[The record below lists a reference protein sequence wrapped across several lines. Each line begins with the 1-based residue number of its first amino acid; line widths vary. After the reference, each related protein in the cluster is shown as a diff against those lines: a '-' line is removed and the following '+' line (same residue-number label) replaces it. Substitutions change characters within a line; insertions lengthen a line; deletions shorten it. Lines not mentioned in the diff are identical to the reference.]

1 MTIRTFPLASGVR
14 RDIDIRL
21 LPDGLL
27 HDAVNVELD
36 RAGRMVVRPNYTA
49 IAATVYGSGTLV
61 AYDLFSLND
70 RLFCLGDAHSYGF
83 PCDVYELIPSGAA
96 ARWRPS
102 STNNALSPRLPRA
115 TKVREIARPPDQAD
129 GVENWGCAAFGGYAC
144 LVWNTTGNGSQSGY
158 VHVVSAAEDSTVVL
172 QRMNVG
178 DNPRQLLRTIALS
191 DRFLIL
197 GTPSGGGAID
207 LARFIPA
214 SDETV
219 TNVAQDLFV
228 GAITVYAAT
237 RVAGSSDF
245 VVIAQT
251 GANLITRRFTNV
263 GVLQLE
269 YSSIVATATAVC
281 VEASLTANQVNIG
294 YVVAGDANWVSYN
307 LTTGASIDTDTTFTD
322 ASDTVVNVG
331 IARVSTTELMICAS
345 VDESTANNPER
356 VEKCVWTP
364 ATSSRTT
371 VLAFRDMKMVSTPV
385 FDVETFF
392 ASQYGAATVGGTP
405 NLLLS
410 IGTDTG
416 DVTPQMSKDFEVA
429 ETNSTLLPDIAL
441 DSSTEKYYWAN
452 VTANPDGTTTPQLT
466 EFELSSTE
474 RRQIA
479 VLGNLAYIA
488 GGCQLVFDGHTVCE
502 SGFLVRPR
510 IIALTASN
518 STGQLVSEGEYDY
531 RLHWEWIDCQNNLH
545 LSPPSAISTVTLG
558 ASDDTVTAI
567 CSSAHSMRANNG
579 ATPSGTA
586 HALVLTRTLATE
598 AETAATVVGGATLD
612 PPATVLNGLQL
623 NVLTTV
629 NGTPDFDSVTFGV
642 GDTSAANIV
651 STINAAFSGAT
662 ATAPAGTLVLTHDTP
677 GENNFLSVGI
687 GTGATALGFPDGTNA
702 VGTTS
707 RTKGQNF
714 QRAAVGY
721 TSVTSLIAGNFVSVI
736 DTRKDQSDPIV
747 DSDLIRQQPLYSTGI
762 ASGAHHAPP
771 PNEYIWAGRERIVAN
786 HPRRARF
793 VTSKLVVPSEPAE
806 FAAEGFIA
814 FSGQVT
820 GDIEGIVVLGDS
832 IILFTRREIWEVSGS
847 GPGRNGVGE
856 YFAARRISNAG
867 GLVEDGWKSLCE
879 TDEGVFFQRDTTQLC
894 MLSKAGAVEWIGE
907 AIEDYLDLY
916 PRIEAA
922 VYIPSKHSVAFAC
935 VATDG
940 LTGGILRYDLKHK
953 AWFFDNVGA
962 CTAMAVHDGRI
973 AYIQAGIVYLQDEEP
988 GVGSGIAYS
997 LKTNLFQGFQTLGFG
1012 QLNRVGALLTYQGP
1026 CTITLRLSPDGVDY
1040 TTSPNPIATWTLTD
1054 AAYDPG
1060 DRIQLLKDPPQQMM
1074 DSFSLLFDI
1083 TPTSSSQG
1091 VWVHAIAVDVDG
1103 SPEMVRKG
1111 GAYNL

>member
-1 MTIRTFPLASGVR
+1 MTIRTFPLASGLR
-14 RDIDIRL
+14 RDVDIRL

-49 IAATVYGSGTLV
+49 VASTVYGSGTLV
-61 AYDLFSLND
+61 AFDIFSLND

-102 STNNALSPRLPRA
+102 STNNANSPRLPRA
-115 TKVREIARPPDQAD
+115 TKVREIARPPDQAE

-144 LVWNTTGNGSQSGY
+144 IVWNTTGNGSQSGY

-172 QRMNVG
+172 QRMNTG
-178 DNPRQLLRTIALS
+178 DNPRLTLRVIALS

-197 GTPSGGGAID
+197 GTPAANTALD

-219 TNVAQDLFV
+219 TDVAQDLFTG
-228 GAITVYAAT
+228 GAITVYAAA

-245 VVIAQT
+245 VVIAQV
-251 GANLITRRFTNV
+251 GSNLITRRFSNV
-263 GVLQLE
+263 GVQQAE
-269 YSSIVATATAVC
+269 YSSIAVTATAMC
-281 VEASLTANQVNIG
+281 IEASSTANQVNIG
-294 YVVAGDANWVSYN
+294 YVVSGDANWVSYN
-307 LTTGASIDTDTTFTD
+307 LTTGATIDTDTTFTD
-322 ASDTVVNVG
+322 GSDTVLNVG
-331 IARVSTTELMICAS
+331 IARVSSTEVMICAS
-345 VDESTANNPER
+345 VDESTANSEER

-392 ASQYGAATVGGTP
+392 ASQYGSATVGGTP
-405 NLLLS
+405 NFLIS
-410 IGTDTG
+410 IGSDTG

-474 RRQIA
+474 RRQVA
-479 VLGNLAYIA
+479 VLGNLAYLA
-488 GGCQLVFDGHTVCE
+488 GGCPLVFDGQTVVE

-510 IIALTASN
+510 IIALTSSN
-518 STGQLVSEGEYDY
+518 STGELISEGEYDY

-545 LSPPSAISTVTLG
+545 LSPPSAISSVTLG
-558 ASDDTVTAI
+558 ASDDTVSAI
-567 CSSAHSMRANNG
+567 GSTAHSMRANNG

-586 HALVLTRTLATE
+586 HAVVFTRTLATE
-598 AETAATVVGGATLD
+598 VETAATVIGGESLD
-612 PPATVLNGLQL
+612 PPATSLNGLTL

-629 NGTPDFDSVTFGV
+629 AGTPDFDSVTFGA

-662 ATAPAGTLVLTHDTP
+662 ASAPAGTLVLTHDTP
-677 GENNFLSVGI
+677 GENNYLSVAI
-687 GTGATALGFPDGTNA
+687 GAAATALGFPDGTNA

-721 TSVTSLIAGNFVSVI
+721 TSTTGVVVGNFKTVT

-747 DSDLIRQQPLYSTGI
+747 DSDLIRQQPLYSTGV

-771 PNEYIWAGRERIVAN
+771 PCEYIWAGRERIVVN

-793 VTSKLVVPSEPAE
+793 ATSKLVVPSEPAE

-847 GPGRNGVGE
+847 GPGRNGIGE
-856 YFAARRISNAG
+856 FFAARRISNAG
-867 GLVEDGWKSLCE
+867 GLVEGGWKSLVE
-879 TDEGVFFQRDTTQLC
+879 TDEGVFFQRDTNQLC
-894 MLSKAGAVEWIGE
+894 MLSKAGAVEEIGE

-935 VATDG
+935 VAEDG
-940 LTGGILRYDLKHK
+940 LTGGILRYDLTHQ

-962 CTAMAVHDGRI
+962 VSAMAEHQGRI
-973 AYIQAGIVYLQDEEP
+973 AYVQSGIVYLQDEEP
-988 GVGSGIAYS
+988 GVGSGIVYS
-997 LKTNLFQGFQTLGFG
+997 LKTNMFQGFQTIGWG
-1012 QLNRVGALLTYQGP
+1012 QLNRIGLLVTYRGE
-1026 CTITLRLSPDGVDY
+1026 CTVRLYLSEDGVDY
-1040 TTSPNPIATWTLTD
+1040 SGLIGTWSLTE
-1054 AAYDPG
+1054 AANDSG
-1060 DRIQLLKDPPQQMM
+1060 DRLQLLKDPPKQML
-1074 DSFSLLFDI
+1074 DSFSLLVEV
-1083 TPTSSSQG
+1083 TPISASEG
-1091 VWVHAIAVDVDG
+1091 VWIHAIAVDVDG
-1103 SPEMVRKG
+1103 SPEMARRG
-1111 GAYNL
+1111 GNVNR

>member
-1 MTIRTFPLASGVR
+1 MAIRTFPFASGIR

-27 HDAVNVELD
+27 HDAVNVEMGRL
-36 RAGRMVVRPNYTA
+36 GRMVVRPGYTA
-49 IAATVYGSGTLV
+49 VAATVYGTGTLV
-61 AYDLFSLND
+61 AYDLFTLND
-70 RLFCLGDAHSYGF
+70 RLFAFGDAHSYGF
-83 PCDVYELIPSGAA
+83 PCDVYELLPAGGA

-102 STNNALSPRLPRA
+102 SSNNALSPRLPRA

-197 GTPSGGGAID
+197 GTTSAATELD

-219 TNVAQDLFV
+219 TNVAQDLFSG
-228 GAITVYAAT
+228 GAITVYAAA

-245 VVIAQT
+245 VVICQV
-251 GANLITRRFTNV
+251 GANVITRRFTNV

-281 VEASLTANQVNIG
+281 IEASSTANQVNIG
-294 YVVAGDANWVSYN
+294 YVVAGDAFWVSYN
-307 LTTGASIDTDTTFTD
+307 LTTGATIDTDTTFTD
-322 ASDTVVNVG
+322 GSDTVLNVG
-331 IARVSTTELMICAS
+331 IARVSATELMICAS

-371 VLAFRDMKMVSTPV
+371 VLAFRDMKLVSTPV

-429 ETNSTLLPDIAL
+429 ETNSTLLPDITI

-466 EFELSSTE
+466 EFELSSTA

-488 GGCQLVFDGHTVCE
+488 GGCPLVFDGHTVCE
-502 SGFLVRPR
+502 CGFLVRPR

-545 LSPPSAISTVTLG
+545 LSPPSAISSVTLG
-558 ASDDTVTAI
+558 ASDDTVAAI

-579 ATPSGTA
+579 ATGSGTA
-586 HALVLTRTLATE
+586 HSLVLTRTLATE
-598 AETAATVVGGATLD
+598 SETAATVVGGATLD
-612 PPATVLNGLQL
+612 PPATVLNGLTL

-629 NGTPDFDSVTFGV
+629 AGTPDFDSVTFGA

-677 GENNFLSVGI
+677 GENNFLSVAI
-687 GTGATALGFPDGTNA
+687 GAAGTALGFPDGTNA
-702 VGTTS
+702 VGTTT

-714 QRAAVGY
+714 QRAAVAY
-721 TSVTSLIAGNFVSVI
+721 TSVTSLIAGNFVTVT

-747 DSDLIRQQPLYSTGI
+747 DSDLIRQQPLYSSGI

-771 PNEYIWAGRERIVAN
+771 PNEYVWAGKERIVCN
-786 HPRRARF
+786 SPRRSKF
-793 VTSKLVVPSEPAE
+793 VASKLIVPSEPAE
-806 FAAEGFIA
+806 FAADGFVA

-832 IILFTRREIWEVSGS
+832 TILFTRREIWEVSGS

-856 YFAARRISNAG
+856 FFAARRISNAG
-867 GLVEDGWKSLCE
+867 GLVADGWRSLLE
-879 TDEGVFFQRDTTQLC
+879 TDEGVFFQRNTTQLC
-894 MLSKAGAVEWIGE
+894 MLTKSGGVEWIGE
-907 AIEDYLDLY
+907 PIEDYLEDF
-916 PRIEAA
+916 PVIVAST
-922 VYIPSKHSVAFAC
+922 YIPSKHTAAFA
-935 VATDG
+935 VQATDG
-940 LTGGILRYDLKHK
+940 LTGGILRFDLQHK
-953 AWFFDNVGA
+953 AWFFDNVGVVA
-962 CTAMAVHDGRI
+962 SIAEYQGRL
-973 AYIQAGIVYLQDEEP
+973 AYIQAGVVYVQDAAP
-988 GVGSGIAYS
+988 GVGTAVTMT
-997 LKTNLFQGFQTLGFG
+997 LKTGMWQGFSALGFG
-1012 QLNRVGALLTYQGP
+1012 QLNRIGALVTYQGP
-1026 CTITLRLSPDGVDY
+1026 ATLNLYLSTDGEDY
-1040 TTSPNPIATWTLTD
+1040 TGLIGTWALTD
-1054 AAYDPG
+1054 SEYDPG
-1060 DRIQLLKDPPQQMM
+1060 DRIPLLKDPPVQMH
-1074 DSFSLLFDI
+1074 DSYSLLYQMIPDNG
-1083 TPTSSSQG
+1083 SEG
-1091 VWVHAIAVDVDG
+1091 VWIHAVAVDVDG
-1103 SPEMVRKG
+1103 SPEHVRKG
-1111 GAYNL
+1111 PNFNK